1 MAKRISVVSDIVE
14 GILRR
19 HPEARDDDFL
29 LYAFVLNHYGHSK
42 KTPFWTIRQLVVDKA
57 IPSMECVGRCCRKLQ
72 EMYEELHSVAPV
84 EKGRRAQE
92 PKYKEYARDNK

>member
-42 KTPFWTIRQLVVDKA
+42 RTLFHGVRWQMLQKA
-57 IPSMECVGRCCRKLQ
+57 TGNV
-72 EMYEELHSVAPV
+72 
-84 EKGRRAQE
+84 
-92 PKYKEYARDNK
+92 